1 MKKILALVAAAAL
14 MLTCAAFAEAPE
26 VPVQTGIYTIENCT
40 GETVTG
46 ITITD
51 NVNGKE
57 LKVTYPEGMGL
68 KDGDATQMTFTI
80 PEGEDGNHRL
90 TLKFVTESGYE
101 GTFGTLSIEEAII
114 NLLSADAASGA
125 TAISFGVPQQSG
137 RYTVYNMT
145 GEKVT
150 LLSVTDNENPDNWLS
165 VAFPDGFADGGK
177 VEVTFYVPKDE
188 EHSMTLHF
196 ETESGYRADFTTLHI
211 EEAPVTL
218 LSADAASGATP
229 ISFTAPKAE

>member
-1 MKKILALVAAAAL
+1 MKKILALMAAAAL
-14 MLTCAAFAEAPE
+14 MLTCFAFAEAP
-26 VPVQTGIYTIENCT
+26 VQKGIYTIENCT

-46 ITITD
+46 ITISD
-51 NVNGKE
+51 NVTGKE
-57 LKVTYPEGMGL
+57 FTVTYPEGKGL
-68 KDGDATQMTFTI
+68 EDGDAAQMTFTI

-90 TLKFVTESGYE
+90 TLRFVTASGYE

-125 TAISFGVPQQSG
+125 TPISFGMPQQSG
-137 RYTVYNMT
+137 RYTVYNLT

-150 LLSVTDNENPDNWLS
+150 LLTLTDNQNTDKQLS
-165 VAFPDGFADGGK
+165 VAFPEGFENGAW
-177 VEVTFYVPKDE
+177 VEVTFSVPKDE
-188 EHSMTLHF
+188 EHSLTLHF
-196 ETESGYRADFTTLHI
+196 ETESGYQADFTTLHI